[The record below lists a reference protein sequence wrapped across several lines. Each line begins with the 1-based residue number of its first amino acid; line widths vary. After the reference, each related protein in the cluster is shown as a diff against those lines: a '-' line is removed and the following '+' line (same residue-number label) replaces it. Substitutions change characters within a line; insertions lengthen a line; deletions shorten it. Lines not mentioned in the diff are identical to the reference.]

1 MGLAARG
8 SRKLGVGAEEK
19 IQDAEELAQ
28 VQRQA
33 RKVNLEAAL
42 TAILITLIAFL
53 LPVIR

>member
-1 MGLAARG
+1 VGLAARG